1 MKNVSTILH
10 PTDFSQ
16 NAQHALKVACDL
28 ARNCEARL
36 IVLHVAPPLPAA
48 WTKPSRALP
57 DCYTRLWDDEAPLH
71 SVGCREVLPERM
83 LRAGE
88 PALVIVDV
96 ANEINADLIV
106 IGQPRPSRWR
116 WLVEERVAQ
125 VVTRTAP
132 CPVLIAGP
140 PKPRPLPV
148 QKASGKSLRGRAI
161 AMERSASSRY
171 QRLSERSA
179 LTH

>member
-1 MKNVSTILH
+1 MKNLNTILH

-16 NAQHALKVACDL
+16 NAQHALTVACDL
-28 ARNCEARL
+28 ARNREARL

-57 DCYTRLWDDEAPLH
+57 DSYKRAWDDEARLH
-71 SVGCREVLPERM
+71 SVGCREFQPERM

-96 ANEINADLIV
+96 ANEVNADLIV
-106 IGQPRPSRWR
+106 IGQPQPSRWR

-125 VVTRTAP
+125 AVTRTAP
-132 CPVLIAGP
+132 CPVLIAGR
-140 PKPRPLPV
+140 PKPQPLQV
-148 QKASGKSLRGRAI
+148 KKLGAKSLHVRAV
-161 AMERSASSRY
+161 ANVAAGHA
-171 QRLSERSA
+171 A
-179 LTH
+179 LPAATV